1 MKQYKSYEEYQ
12 AAIKAGD
19 LRKICYALNGRA
31 VDCFLAVACIIHR
44 KIKTPEIINKLR
56 DLVKSEDSFECCMTV
71 YTSDISTAALHRL
84 GVEEYTGDRW
94 QIRYFI
100 DADFSWI
107 DEETPNID
115 LE

>member
-1 MKQYKSYEEYQ
+1 MKKYEEYEDNLK
-12 AAIKAGD
+12 AIESGD
-19 LRKICYALNGRA
+19 IDGIKYALKLGGSLR
-31 VDCFLAVACIIHR
+31 FLAIAYIIHHN
-44 KIKTPEIINKLR
+44 INTLEIISILQA
-56 DLVKSEDSFECCMTV
+56 LTKSEDWFSYGMRI

-115 LE
+115 F